1 MHAFPRKSL
10 FSALLLGAGL
20 FASIAPANAQNVA
33 ALTAR
38 LEQTAAETTLDA
50 PGTQPWH
57 LKLDLQLYKS
67 NGTPAEQGTVE
78 EWWADKS
85 HYRIAYTTASL
96 AGSELRVNDKVYRTP
111 SMDLEP
117 PIFENLLDEVV
128 HPLQFARDVSS
139 WIPALR
145 KERFGKV
152 ELECIMLQP
161 PQVKKSQSF
170 GRVPTFCFD
179 PGQPDLRVAVE
190 FSSLIVSRTRV
201 GSFLGRMVPIDFVTQ
216 SQTAKLGSA
225 HISTLSTMK
234 ADAMELAPSKT
245 TTSVDIGVSPMQ
257 GAVASERIID
267 KVLPRYPKRAKQAHV
282 SGIVVLRAIIGVDG
296 RVRTLRLISSPDV
309 DLTDAALEATKQWTY
324 KPFLVNGLATE
335 VNTII
340 VVTFSFG

>member
-85 HYRIAYTTASL
+85 H
-96 AGSELRVNDKVYRTP
+96 YRTP

-245 TTSVDIGVSPMQ
+245 MTSVDIGVSPMQ

-267 KVLPRYPKRAKQAHV
+267 KVLPRYPQRAKQAHV

-340 VVTFSFG
+340 DVTFSFG